1 MVIKMQK
8 VYGAKLNS
16 LHALLASE
24 FLFAWTIDPHIGSVS
39 LDFSGVSCTNEFWTV
54 FMNHVDPNDYSDL
67 TLINATYEVKQFK
80 KSAVILKRDKNT

>member
-24 FLFAWTIDPHIGSVS
+24 FLFTWTTDPNIGSVA
-39 LDFSGVSCTNEFWTV
+39 LDFSGVSCTNEFWAV
-54 FMNHVDPNDYSDL
+54 FMKRVDPNDYSGL
-67 TLINATYEVKQFK
+67 SLINANYEVKQFK